1 MSFGFVAF
9 DILYL
14 AWTSKDADHA
24 INSRPAPWQHC
35 SNIYIYMLPTGH
47 VHSANVWLHS
57 KFYNLLQHVSTA
69 WQQAV
74 EHPELQNLNLH
85 APCLDPPLLCLEV
98 HNVFRICLRIVKDS
112 KDGCSES
119 LRKDSPSLTCDCISA
134 FGGQP
139 QPRPTNA
146 QPA

>member
-47 VHSANVWLHS
+47 VHSGNVWVLS
-57 KFYNLLQHVSTA
+57 YRTMYCSMSG
-69 WQQAV
+69 QQAV

-119 LRKDSPSLTCDCISA
+119 LRKDSSSMTCDCISA
-134 FGGQP
+134 FRGQS
-139 QPRPTNA
+139 QPWPTNA